1 MSDAAAAG
9 GDEKVAKPKKP
20 LPLGL
25 ILGALNTVSLLGLL
39 GVLVYT
45 QILYKR
51 PQITEAVEREK
62 ITQEFSK
69 KPTEM
74 KRTIVSFEPIQANLK
89 PTPIGVQVPGGPPQQ
104 MKTRYVSMTL
114 ALDLIDSEFESAVKT
129 LLPKFLDK
137 LLRELGNTSVDEL
150 SSVQGRYLLRSKI
163 AGIMND
169 LVREEKKL
177 SANSTPVVANVYF
190 SDFIVQ

>member
-1 MSDAAAAG
+1 MSDATDAG
-9 GDEKVAKPKKP
+9 GDEKAAKKKS
-20 LPLGL
+20 LPLGV
-25 ILGALNTVSLLGLL
+25 ILGVLNTVSLLGLL

-45 QILYKR
+45 QVIYKR
-51 PQITEAVEREK
+51 PQLTETSEREK

-69 KPTEM
+69 KPEEM

-89 PTPIGVQVPGGPPQQ
+89 PTPIGVQVQGGPPQQ
-104 MKTRYVSMTL
+104 MKTHFISMTL
-114 ALDLIDSEFESAVKT
+114 ALELIDTEFEGAVKG

-137 LLRELGNTSVDEL
+137 LLRELGSTTVDEL
-150 SSVQGRYLLRSKI
+150 SAVQGRYLLRSKI

-177 SANSTPVVANVYF
+177 PPSATPIIANVYF